1 MTFIGIISDSKSF
14 ERMKEKVK
22 QLDIETI
29 KLIHINKKSIGNIRN
44 IKFQSVIINSDL
56 EEYQNEKKLIQTIC
70 KNANYIVVNT
80 DINLKIG
87 DKKSP
92 KIITYG
98 LNRKANVTISSI
110 TEANIL
116 IYLQKNIKIPGKE
129 EVEIAEKRIK
139 REENSKMKIYEILI
153 LYIIFLINSIPIIE
167 QI

>member
-14 ERMKEKVK
+14 ERIKEKIK
-22 QLDIETI
+22 QLGIETI
-29 KLIHINKKSIGNIRN
+29 KLIHINKKSIENIRN

-56 EEYQNEKKLIQTIC
+56 EEYQNEKKLVQVIC
-70 KNANYIVVNT
+70 ENADYIIVNT
-80 DINLKIG
+80 DINLKIK
-87 DKKSP
+87 DRKNP

-98 LNRKANVTISSI
+98 LNRKANITISSI
-110 TEANIL
+110 TEASIL
-116 IYLQKNIKIPGKE
+116 IYLQKNIKIQENK

-139 REENSKMKIYEILI
+139 RQENSKMKTYEILI